1 MVPSTFS
8 SKTSKKD
15 LRVAS
20 TGMMGDVLPN
30 SHQTESLNNSNS
42 IARTI
47 AQSQEIVY
55 SFLLS
60 IVNSW
65 PPEAVLQEFKQ
76 LFVYYDANPTNTSA
90 IKALSNII
98 FDKNEEEFK
107 NTLKR
112 SCYILINNWD
122 SSRHFKYIGEL
133 VELFSEFKINKKTL
147 SPTLSLVRLWLANF
161 AASQDYQELQL
172 FAAKYDNTE
181 KVHWSHNYTS
191 YLLVP
196 QYVELKNPIEQRE
209 AARALSQQL
218 KDRFKFDLAMYTARS
233 QSAICGD
240 KIPKNPTHLGEE
252 VLRLIKTM
260 VARKGQFSYT
270 NLANIFTKQTEQM
283 LYRDFK
289 QSLKK
294 YLLFSIQNQY
304 HIEVLEQKLSESLE
318 TLYEDYH
325 DEVIDSALLLR
336 TCNRIIEYL
345 TTEDKKEP
353 SQVFILLMSHGN
365 PLTLVIVLLK
375 IILICRNA
383 RTHLESRI
391 AELIQYYIDY
401 PEEECKWII
410 NFLDVFNI
418 VFAVHADNVRYNLIK
433 VGEEELNQ
441 QEILGKYRIFSQ
453 QRADNL

>member
-1 MVPSTFS
+1 MVSSTS
-8 SKTSKKD
+8 SNLKND
-15 LRVAS
+15 LRVAGA
-20 TGMMGDVLPN
+20 GMIRDVLPN
-30 SHQTESLNNSNS
+30 SHQAEIITNLNSTE
-42 IARTI
+42 RTI
-47 AQSQEIVY
+47 ARSQEVIY

-65 PPEAVLQEFKQ
+65 PPEAVLQEFKS
-76 LFVYYDANPTNTSA
+76 LFVYYETNVTNASA
-90 IKALSNII
+90 VKALSDII

-122 SSRHFKYIGEL
+122 SSRHFRHIGEL
-133 VELFSEFKINKKTL
+133 VELFLEFKINKRTL

-161 AASQDYQELQL
+161 ANSQDYQELQL
-172 FAAKYDNTE
+172 FAARYDNTE
-181 KVHWSHNYTS
+181 KAHWSHSYTS

-196 QYVELKNPIEQRE
+196 QYVDIKNPIEQRE

-218 KDRFKFDLAMYTARS
+218 KDKFKFELAMFTARS
-233 QSAICGD
+233 QSAMCGE
-240 KIPKNPTHLGEE
+240 KIPRNPTHLGDE

-260 VARKGQFSYT
+260 VARKGQFNYA
-270 NLANIFTKQTEQM
+270 NLASIFIKQTEQM
-283 LYRDFK
+283 IYKDFK

-294 YLLFSIQNQY
+294 YLLFYIQNQY
-304 HIEVLEQKLSESLE
+304 HAEVLEQKLSENLE

-325 DEVIDSALLLR
+325 EEIIDSALLLR
-336 TCNRIIEYL
+336 TCNRMIEYL

-353 SQVFILLMSHGN
+353 SQLFVVLMSHGN
-365 PLTLVIVLLK
+365 PLTLVVVLLK

-418 VFAVHADNVRYNLIK
+418 AFAVHADNVRYNLIK
-433 VGEEELNQ
+433 VRGKELNQ
-441 QEILGKYRIFSQ
+441 QEILGTYRIFSQ
-453 QRADNL
+453 QRADSF